1 MVKRFNLS
9 FSEMRRSKRS
19 ETVFLNDLS
28 ELLFFGSGTREL
40 MSLPQRENRW
50 VKRSRC
56 MRLKTRECQNSE

>member
-28 ELLFFGSGTREL
+28 ELLFFGSGTRE
-40 MSLPQRENRW
+40 
-50 VKRSRC
+50 
-56 MRLKTRECQNSE
+56 